1 MYVKWAGLNSH
12 IIGSIAEK
20 ISKYM
25 YTPSCVYYTVISLR
39 QSVYASAVLSC
50 YTITKNACLNTI
62 IYQSHRWVKKFS
74 YFSKISI
81 SAHIH
86 PILHMLYSIQYGSN
100 YSHWSGMHS
109 NSTDIHWDLGY
120 PPKSSTLT
128 FAASKKLLEY
138 RTCLHWGASLVELW
152 YDWFNSCSWWH
163 TYSIITLCID
173 GWV

>member
-1 MYVKWAGLNSH
+1 MWSGLAWTVTLSGPSLKKSLSTCTH
-12 IIGSIAEK
+12 PVV
-20 ISKYM
+20 
-25 YTPSCVYYTVISLR
+25 YTILQYHYARVFMHLR
-39 QSVYASAVLSC
+39 CLSC
-50 YTITKNACLNTI
+50 YTVTKNACLNTI
-62 IYQSHRWVKKFS
+62 TYQSHRWAKKFS
-74 YFSKISI
+74 CFSKISI

-86 PILHMLYSIQYGSN
+86 PILHKLYSTQYGSN

-152 YDWFNSCSWWH
+152 YDWSNSCSWLH